1 MKLLSKIFGKT
12 VFFLLVLTVV
22 SAGAVFF
29 PCGTL
34 CAQTQSA
41 GRVATIAVPD
51 LYFRTDDNVKLLSS
65 TVEHLNRS
73 VSDCTFRIQ
82 AVSAADIATK
92 LELSKPDFFMSPGWM
107 ELLLDR
113 PISTYRIASRKG
125 PNVKDASQAVGSVIV
140 TTKDR
145 TDINSLGDLRGKVV
159 AGGLSGSVS
168 MWLAA
173 MNELAAS
180 GIEYETFF
188 KKTIHLYSVF
198 PDLMSALWGRRADAV
213 VLPTCAL
220 ESMEESGLVAVG
232 ELKVINEKTD
242 GLLACRRST
251 DLYPGYDMLAFD
263 WTDKELVRAV
273 TVGMLTYAGTEDRQQ
288 WVPFT
293 SHDRL
298 NALYRNLEI
307 GPYAY
312 LKDVSI
318 KALYHRH
325 TAAFNFAG
333 FALLMTIFYALIL
346 QVQVK
351 RKTAD
356 LRRAL
361 ELQKETERLAKRQR
375 EQLGHLERRNVVNQ
389 MSGMIAHEIK
399 SPVGAICN
407 FAAVLGFMIPESVK
421 TADIRSALNSIEEE
435 ARRIAGIVD
444 RVRNYSK
451 ARKMTHTRCD
461 LVAISHKA
469 ADALKLTAD
478 NVLIKEN
485 FEVPVAHVSADALEL
500 ELMVL
505 NLLRN
510 ASEVKPAQGEN
521 TVTVTVGRSDDGG
534 WTVSVADRGSPLDD
548 EAFARL
554 AQMMDSIKPE
564 GLGMGLSIV
573 RGIADS
579 HAGKIEFERIAGGG
593 LMVSVRLPAYQEKE
607 RI

>member
-1 MKLLSKIFGKT
+1 MELLSKIFGKT
-12 VFFLLVLTVV
+12 VFFLFAVV
-22 SAGAVFF
+22 VAAGSGEFF
-29 PCGTL
+29 CRTSH
-34 CAQTQSA
+34 AQTMQT

-51 LYFRTDDNVKLLSS
+51 LYFRTDDNVELLTS
-65 TVEHLNRS
+65 TVAHLNRS
-73 VSDCTFRIQ
+73 VIGYTFRIQ
-82 AVSAADIATK
+82 TISAADITTK
-92 LELSKPDFFMSPGWM
+92 LELSRPDFFMSPGWM

-113 PISTYRIASRKG
+113 PISTYRIASRKS
-125 PNVKDASQAVGSVIV
+125 PSVKDASQAVGSVIV

-145 TDINSLGDLRGKVV
+145 TDINTLADLMGKVV

-173 MNELAAS
+173 MNELASS

-188 KKTIHLYSVF
+188 KQTIHLYSVF
-198 PDLMSALWGRRADAV
+198 PDLMSVLWGRRADAV
-213 VLPTCAL
+213 ILPTCAL
-220 ESMEESGLVAVG
+220 ESMAASGLVAVD

-273 TVGMLTYAGTEDRQQ
+273 TVGMLTYADTESRQQ

-293 SHDRL
+293 SHDKL

-333 FALLMTIFYALIL
+333 FALLMTLFYALIL
-346 QVQVK
+346 QIQVK

-435 ARRIAGIVD
+435 AKRIAGIVD

-451 ARKMTHTRCD
+451 ARKMAHAKCD

-478 NVLIKEN
+478 NVRITEKYE
-485 FEVPVAHVSADALEL
+485 AGAAYVSADALEL

-510 ASEVKPAQGEN
+510 ASEVKPLEGEN
-521 TVTVTVGRSDDGG
+521 IVTVTVGRTDDSG
-534 WTVSVADRGSPLDD
+534 WTVSVSDRGAPLDD

-554 AQMMDSIKPE
+554 AKMMDSIKPE

-593 LMVSVRLPAYQEKE
+593 LKVSVRLPEYQDKE

>member
-1 MKLLSKIFGKT
+1 MELLSKIFGKT
-12 VFFLLVLTVV
+12 VFFLFVV
-22 SAGAVFF
+22 VVAAGSGEFF
-29 PCGTL
+29 CRTSH
-34 CAQTQSA
+34 AQTVQT

-51 LYFRTDDNVKLLSS
+51 LYFRTDDNVELLTS
-65 TVEHLNRS
+65 TVAHLNRS
-73 VSDCTFRIQ
+73 VIGYTFRIQ
-82 AVSAADIATK
+82 TISAADITTK
-92 LELSKPDFFMSPGWM
+92 LELSRPDFFMSPGWM

-113 PISTYRIASRKG
+113 PISTYRIASRKS
-125 PNVKDASQAVGSVIV
+125 PSVKDASQAVGSVIV

-145 TDINSLGDLRGKVV
+145 TDINTLADLRGKVV

-173 MNELAAS
+173 MNELASS
-180 GIEYETFF
+180 GIEYENFF
-188 KKTIHLYSVF
+188 KQTIHLYSVF
-198 PDLMSALWGRRADAV
+198 PDLMSVLWGRRADAV

-220 ESMEESGLVAVG
+220 ESMAASGLVAVD

-273 TVGMLTYAGTEDRQQ
+273 TVGMLTYADTESRQQ

-293 SHDRL
+293 SHDKL

-333 FALLMTIFYALIL
+333 FALLMTLFYALIL

-375 EQLGHLERRNVVNQ
+375 EQLRHLERRNVVNQ
-389 MSGMIAHEIK
+389 MSSMIAHEIK
-399 SPVGAICN
+399 SPMGAICN

-421 TADIRSALNSIEEE
+421 TADIRSALSSIEEE
-435 ARRIAGIVD
+435 AKRIAGIVD

-451 ARKMTHTRCD
+451 ARKMAHAKCD
-461 LVAISHKA
+461 LVVISHKA
-469 ADALKLTAD
+469 AEALKLTSD
-478 NVLIKEN
+478 NVRITEKYE
-485 FEVPVAHVSADALEL
+485 AGAAYVSADALEL
-500 ELMVL
+500 KLMVL

-510 ASEVKPAQGEN
+510 ASEVKPLEGEN
-521 TVTVTVGRSDDGG
+521 IVTVTVGRADDSG
-534 WTVSVADRGSPLDD
+534 WTVSVSDRGAPLDD

-593 LMVSVRLPAYQEKE
+593 LKVSVRLPEYQDKE

>member
-1 MKLLSKIFGKT
+1 MRLLSKIFGET
-12 VFFLLVLTVV
+12 VFFLLALTMV
-22 SAGAVFF
+22 SAGAVFL

-73 VSDCTFRIQ
+73 VSGCTFRIQ

-145 TDINSLGDLRGKVV
+145 TDINSLADLRGKVV

-173 MNELAAS
+173 MNELAAA
-180 GIEYETFF
+180 GIEYESFF

-198 PDLMSALWGRRADAV
+198 PDLMSVLWGRRADAV

-232 ELKVINEKTD
+232 ELKIINEKTD
-242 GLLACRRST
+242 ALLACRRST

-293 SHDRL
+293 SHDKL

-325 TAAFNFAG
+325 TAAFNFAA

-451 ARKMTHTRCD
+451 ARKMTHTKCD

-485 FEVPVAHVSADALEL
+485 FEVPEAHVSADALEL

-534 WTVSVADRGSPLDD
+534 WTVSVADSGSPLDD

-593 LMVSVRLPAYQEKE
+593 LKVSVRLPAYQEKE